1 MITNK
6 NYLSKIDLGKFV
18 KSNPYKNDIIYDPR
32 GQWDHPGENT
42 RIPGSDITM
51 ENVNY
56 PVWAQPSVGPGVMM
70 QPGQDYNF
78 PGADYVDEFPHM
90 KKGGKTQSKK
100 YSRSLSATNRLFTTN
115 FLFKK
120 HKHKIFDP
128 NASYYEDGG
137 YVEVD
142 NLTPEQIQQY
152 AQGGYIIEEGNNYK
166 QGGDPKPKKPR
177 KEKKAFVTSDL
188 QKYKK
193 RKQDYNDSLTLYKAS
208 LKEYDVIKNT
218 NNHKNMP
225 LYEKEAYN
233 AYKRLGYPKGYN
245 INIKRP
251 DNVTTKSVLYEKPVQ
266 QIVYQP
272 KQKKSQSN
280 KNKGNNTFI
289 NDYNKKYPPIYL
301 SDKNDPRIGSYAE
314 KGNQY
319 LYKKPIKPVTVSSNL
334 KKIVELSKQID
345 PKKEEE
351 TTKEQKQSETVKEN
365 IQTVV
370 SPTDPVITSPIEEVV
385 NTEKVMPPPV
395 MESTGTYD
403 YSTDTPDTELY
414 WDKNWHSF
422 RTPRLNHHFP
432 LGPLFNG
439 KKKHNFS
446 TPVLRRREVEEFSN
460 GGHIYADLT
469 PEEIQEYAKGGYVIE
484 DISVPSL
491 SHMQE
496 GGEPCPE
503 GQMWDE
509 ATQSCVSANETT
521 TEEVG
526 FDPIDM
532 WAQDYEEKNPRGN
545 YVYDKKQQ
553 YLKRHKGLNKA
564 AGVTLDNFPKEVE
577 DQINE
582 KYNYNMNGYIT
593 DRMAKVKKFNPKK
606 RDEWVDELG
615 PRSKEVVADSKYG
628 SKLQPSLWSRS
639 LAGLATLASPFSP
652 DLQAEVKASSLPG
665 LTRKETNEIYNA
677 NFKGIPL
684 GGLETFSAADI
695 PGAAI
700 ANYLKNSK
708 KDNPNIFS
716 GELMSNVDATD
727 AMAMNPIGV
736 VGGIEGLAAL
746 GTKGISLLGLTA
758 DALKPGAKGLSK
770 LELPGSPNAYDN
782 VQKAGFLNPLAIADR
797 IIPRLPYPSWFL
809 GQQGSWNNISP
820 LNIIPGYGK
829 KLSNTAGQYPVGF
842 RKFGNTL
849 DDVKSSKTLRPKGGF
864 RKGADQ
870 MAREG
875 NWAEPGKV
883 NENYVGVFEATMDPN
898 IEGSNIK
905 LTKKPNRY
913 GIVGTTKEGDVAIPL
928 TDAGLSFNRRLPFS
942 NKYVPINKQKL
953 LDNKF
958 QLATQLPHVQSLI
971 EKYGIAAGQ
980 ALVFGYLT
988 NGKEGAIENLK
999 TVNKYTV
1006 DPVINWSKK
1015 EWDNLKKITTDKKE
1029 GGEIIVNDLSDHELQ
1044 EYLKGGYIIE
1054 RLN

>member
-32 GQWDHPGENT
+32 GQWGHPGENT

-90 KKGGKTQSKK
+90 KKGGKTKSKK

-142 NLTPEQIQQY
+142 DLTPEQIQQY

-166 QGGDPKPKKPR
+166 QGGALLTKKVTCKKCGWTWNAADGGDDMTTCHKCGGQGIVHAKKGGAYYDDSRDAWVEADGTVGPNGPAYAKGGYIESNELNHMLEGGDPKPKKPR

-218 NNHKNMP
+218 NNYKNMP

-370 SPTDPVITSPIEEVV
+370 SPTDPVITSPIKEVV
-385 NTEKVMPPPV
+385 NTEKVIPPPV

-491 SHMQE
+491 SYM
-496 GGEPCPE
+496 
-503 GQMWDE
+503 
-509 ATQSCVSANETT
+509 
-521 TEEVG
+521 
-526 FDPIDM
+526 
-532 WAQDYEEKNPRGN
+532 
-545 YVYDKKQQ
+545 
-553 YLKRHKGLNKA
+553 
-564 AGVTLDNFPKEVE
+564 
-577 DQINE
+577 
-582 KYNYNMNGYIT
+582 
-593 DRMAKVKKFNPKK
+593 
-606 RDEWVDELG
+606 
-615 PRSKEVVADSKYG
+615 
-628 SKLQPSLWSRS
+628 
-639 LAGLATLASPFSP
+639 
-652 DLQAEVKASSLPG
+652 
-665 LTRKETNEIYNA
+665 
-677 NFKGIPL
+677 
-684 GGLETFSAADI
+684 
-695 PGAAI
+695 
-700 ANYLKNSK
+700 
-708 KDNPNIFS
+708 KD
-716 GELMSNVDATD
+716 
-727 AMAMNPIGV
+727 
-736 VGGIEGLAAL
+736 
-746 GTKGISLLGLTA
+746 
-758 DALKPGAKGLSK
+758 
-770 LELPGSPNAYDN
+770 
-782 VQKAGFLNPLAIADR
+782 
-797 IIPRLPYPSWFL
+797 
-809 GQQGSWNNISP
+809 
-820 LNIIPGYGK
+820 
-829 KLSNTAGQYPVGF
+829 
-842 RKFGNTL
+842 
-849 DDVKSSKTLRPKGGF
+849 
-864 RKGADQ
+864 
-870 MAREG
+870 
-875 NWAEPGKV
+875 
-883 NENYVGVFEATMDPN
+883 
-898 IEGSNIK
+898 
-905 LTKKPNRY
+905 
-913 GIVGTTKEGDVAIPL
+913 
-928 TDAGLSFNRRLPFS
+928 
-942 NKYVPINKQKL
+942 
-953 LDNKF
+953 
-958 QLATQLPHVQSLI
+958 
-971 EKYGIAAGQ
+971 
-980 ALVFGYLT
+980 
-988 NGKEGAIENLK
+988 
-999 TVNKYTV
+999 
-1006 DPVINWSKK
+1006 
-1015 EWDNLKKITTDKKE
+1015 

-1054 RLN
+1054 MLN